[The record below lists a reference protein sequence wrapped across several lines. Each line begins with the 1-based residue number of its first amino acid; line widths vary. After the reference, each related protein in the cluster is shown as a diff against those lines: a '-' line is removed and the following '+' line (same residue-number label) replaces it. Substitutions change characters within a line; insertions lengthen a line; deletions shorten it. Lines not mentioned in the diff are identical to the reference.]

1 MKTIFT
7 IDDLAKEDVDYFENL
22 LVDGINKRLAEIVI
36 DLNEYIILTDIL
48 KNIIYVFRN
57 KKNSIYNE
65 YLNSVTIS
73 GGYYQGNEDIIYAKK
88 IRFTYKLSETEW
100 KNKQNEIDNIIDE
113 IFQPVKK
120 TQSVIDKILYIND
133 YFCMNEY
140 NIETNASLNHGI
152 YDILKNKIG
161 FPITY
166 VQLYKYIF
174 DKLNIPVLPVSAS
187 SSFEV
192 TYGEW
197 WLIKVNE
204 EWYHYL
210 IMYNGTYSLDNRFII
225 NKYILKS
232 DEYITEKT
240 GFTTFNTT
248 YYNAPFEEQI
258 QCTSTKY
265 DWLEGDITNG

>member
-7 IDDLAKEDVDYFENL
+7 IDDLTKDDVDYFENL
-22 LVDGINKRLAEIVI
+22 LVDGIEKRLAEIVI
-36 DLNEYIILTDIL
+36 DLNEYIILSDIL
-48 KNIIYVFRN
+48 KEICTTLLSKKQVIYSSYV
-57 KKNSIYNE
+57 SY
-65 YLNSVTIS
+65 SIS

-88 IRFTYKLSETEW
+88 IRLRYNKSETEW
-100 KNKQNEIDNIIDE
+100 KNKRSEIDNMIDE
-113 IFQPVKK
+113 ILQPIKK
-120 TQSVIDKILYIND
+120 TQSIIDKVLYIND

-140 NIETNASLNHGI
+140 NIETNASLNHDI

-161 FPITY
+161 FPATY
-166 VQLYKYIF
+166 LQLYKYMF
-174 DKLNIPVLPVSAS
+174 DKLNIPIIPVSAS
-187 SSFEV
+187 SSHEV
-192 TYGEW
+192 TYWVW

-240 GFTTFNTT
+240 GFTAFNTT

-265 DWLEGDITNG
+265 DWLVGDITNG